1 MPAPIKHLDASE
13 PGHSITTALEADGAI
28 VLENFLDSATL
39 DRFNA
44 ELDPLLAAAD
54 PARRFLN
61 PAVEWFFGDKTRHLS
76 AVAAASRTFGHEIL
90 PHPVYME
97 VCDAILGP
105 NCADYILNIAQ
116 VLDRGPESDQQ
127 MLHRDEAVWAHLPSP
142 HPEIQVASIIALADF
157 TADNGATRI
166 VPGSH
171 LWPKDREASADEIA
185 VAEMKAGA
193 AVLYLGSTLHGG
205 GPNQTT
211 STRRRGMHVS
221 YCLGWL
227 RTEENQYLSVPPEIV
242 SRLPK
247 RSQELLG
254 YAAHDALAIG
264 GGYLGTVDLVS
275 PIDLLESLPSR
286 LSRADK
292 I

>member
-1 MPAPIKHLDASE
+1 MIQHIDASASGE
-13 PGHSITTALEADGAI
+13 TITKALEADGAVI
-28 VLENFLDSATL
+28 LDHFLDSETL

-76 AVAAASRTFGHEIL
+76 AVAASSRTFGHEIL
-90 PHPVYME
+90 PHPIYME
-97 VCDAILGP
+97 VCDTILGP
-105 NCADYILNIAQ
+105 QCADYILNIAH
-116 VLDRGPESDQQ
+116 VLDRGPDSQQQ
-127 MLHRDEAVWAHLPSP
+127 MLHRDEAVWAHLPKP
-142 HPEIQVASIIALADF
+142 HPDLQVASIIALADF
-157 TADNGATRI
+157 TADNGATRV

-171 LWPKDREASADEIA
+171 RWPKEREASADEIA
-185 VAEMKAGA
+185 IAEMSAGS
-193 AVLYLGSTLHGG
+193 AVIYLGSALHGG
-205 GPNQTT
+205 GPNSTA

-227 RTEENQYLSVPPEIV
+227 RTEENQYLSVPLDV
-242 SRLPK
+242 VRTLPK

-275 PIDLLESLPSR
+275 PIDLLDSR
-286 LSRADK
+286 SSR
-292 I
+292 